1 MLVLHDEATRLHQ
14 TVELLG
20 PRFKKALECPERI
33 EEIFKALQNDGSHSV
48 RILDAVGGAKGS
60 GTDDLHVDPS
70 VLAKLLSDTHDQGY
84 LEHLRTTHEDWVAN
98 GLIGEDECVFP
109 ECFYV
114 HGMCKPGGEHPPP
127 KDRFARPGYYAFDM
141 SAGIA
146 KNTWVSAHAS
156 ANLAAVGGRLIAS
169 SEPSAAAPHGNNV
182 LALCRPPGHHC
193 TTKLAGGYCYINN
206 AVVAVESLRH
216 HRKEHASGLGSPKM
230 AILDVDFHH
239 GNGTQAAFYD
249 DPSVLYVSIHGQD
262 EYPYFSGAEDEVGEG
277 RGHGYN
283 VNLPLAADSPIDAY
297 LGKLDM
303 AIQKMQEFG
312 PSHMLV
318 SLGFDTFFL
327 DPMGCFDLHALDYK
341 VIARRVRQAEGL
353 KDIPSLILL
362 EGGYVVERLGEN
374 MLQFL
379 KGWEEP

>member
-20 PRFKKALECPERI
+20 SQFKKALECPERI
-33 EEIFKALQNDGSHSV
+33 EEIFKALQNDGSHSI
-48 RILDAVGGAKGS
+48 RTLDATGGAQGS
-60 GTDDLHVDPS
+60 GTDDLYLDPS
-70 VLAKLLSDTHDQGY
+70 VLAKLLSGTHDLGY
-84 LEHLRTTHEDWVAN
+84 LEHIRTTHEDWVTN

-114 HGMCKPGGEHPPP
+114 PGMCKPGGDRPPP
-127 KDRFARPGYYAFDM
+127 KDRFARAGYYAFDM

-146 KNTWVSAHAS
+146 KDTWISARAS
-156 ANLAAVGGRLIAS
+156 ANLAAVGGRVIAS
-169 SEPSAAAPHGNNV
+169 PDPSTAAPHRNV

-216 HRKEHASGLGSPKM
+216 HSQGLAAAGVDLKI
-230 AILDVDFHH
+230 AILDIDFHH
-239 GNGTQAAFYD
+239 GNGTQSYFYD
-249 DPSVLYVSIHGQD
+249 DPSVLYVSIHGED
-262 EYPYFSGAEDEVGEG
+262 EYPYYSGFEDEVGEG

-283 VNLPLAADSPIDAY
+283 VNLPLAVESSIDQY
-297 LGKLDM
+297 LEKLEI
-303 AIQKMQEFG
+303 AIQKMQEFK
-312 PSHMLV
+312 PSHVLV

-327 DPMGCFDLHALDYK
+327 DPIGRFDLHSPDYET
-341 VIARRVRQAEGL
+341 IARKVRQAEGL
-353 KDIPSLILL
+353 QDIPSLILL

-379 KGWEEP
+379 KGWESK